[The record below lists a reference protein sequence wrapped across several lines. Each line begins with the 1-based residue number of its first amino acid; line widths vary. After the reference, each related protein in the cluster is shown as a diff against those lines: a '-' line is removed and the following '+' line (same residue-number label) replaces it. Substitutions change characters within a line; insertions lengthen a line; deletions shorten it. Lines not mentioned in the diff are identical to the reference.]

1 MKLDLNCGTCMIK
14 QALSSMETRHID
26 PQQQLTILNSLVV
39 DISKHL
45 DQPTPSHFQTI
56 LLHRFSEYMQ
66 IPDIYAEDKKQQNEI
81 ASKLVPVAKNIIDQS
96 QNPLYTAAFLAV
108 EGNSIDQLFFSESDL
123 KSKINDLLAHRF
135 TIDHFQAF
143 ETQLKKSHKIVYLLD
158 NAGEVFFDK
167 LFIEI
172 FQDWR
177 RKNGLP
183 DAEVTCVVKGGP
195 ILNDATMEDA
205 LAANLDECAAVI
217 SSGTD
222 HLGCAL
228 EKVDQTVRDAIASAQ
243 MIISKGQ
250 ANFETIEDDESLW
263 GRAFFFLKAKCI
275 HIAAFLNVPEGSSI
289 LYFPQK

>member
-1 MKLDLNCGTCMIK
+1 VFSSITPNYNVLLFKIEHILIFTKDAFDMKPDLNCGTCMIN
-14 QALSSMETRHID
+14 QALSSMETRDID
-26 PQQQLTILNSLVV
+26 PKQQLEILKSLVI
-39 DISKHL
+39 DIAEHL
-45 DQPTPSHFQTI
+45 DQPTPSHFHTI

-66 IPDIYAEDKKQQNEI
+66 IPDIYAEDKKKQNEI
-81 ASKLVPVAKNIIDQS
+81 ASKLVPVAKNIIEQS
-96 QNPLYTAAFLAV
+96 QNPLYTAAYLAV

-123 KSKINDLLAHRF
+123 KSKVNYLISHHF
-135 TIDHFQAF
+135 TIDHFQDF
-143 ETQLKKSHKIVYLLD
+143 KTQLKRSNKIVYLLD

-167 LFIEI
+167 LFIEF

-205 LAANLDECAAVI
+205 IAANLGECATVL

-228 EKVDQTVRDAIASAQ
+228 EKVDQSTRDIISSAH

-250 ANFETIEDDESLW
+250 ANFETIEDNESL
-263 GRAFFFLKAKCI
+263 
-275 HIAAFLNVPEGSSI
+275 
-289 LYFPQK
+289 